1 VDNDSEF
8 HPQEGWI
15 PACEQTLSNQITG
28 RADWETIRAFYPHL
42 GEPATFNANPGPSVL
57 PLEVTRIDMVEPEE
71 PSDVLN
77 VPIFY
82 LTDEQGITSIQP
94 DPNARAFLFQHDNQH
109 SEQRILDLGR
119 VVLDRVDARGA
130 RPGDRLCVYN
140 LSQDRLGCEEVTPTD
155 QQLELSILA
164 DSWRPDLRITPVTS
178 RTVDVAVHAV
188 DPGLT
193 LHAQLYPS
201 DYTATD
207 PIMLAED
214 TGTGEYQGR
223 FDLDEP
229 VLTGYIHVWVDED
242 EPRREV
248 VSDYTIGGN
257 PGQRKSRRVPRNNPG
272 QRKSRRAPVLS
283 SDGQA
288 IIYTRENIQ
297 FDEGQFYTLQSTN
310 VFDPLPWATPIGPA
324 YRLTATDNAPDL
336 RDNASISISYLT
348 GDVVPGEEDDIR
360 LYYLHNGTWQ
370 PLATTLD
377 PDLNFAAAPVQG
389 EGVYALMSSIDLSL
403 QTPDGGPGWDV
414 FTFPIQGK
422 PQPVAEAL
430 QSIEG
435 FYTTVYGYDPTR
447 DEPWQVYDVDA
458 PPWFNTDPKRGLQE
472 LEFGHKYWI
481 RITQPVTL
489 SLRGTRG
496 PDENTVQPRLAS
508 IPSPPATFYGV
519 LTAQDGFVPE
529 AGTLITATVGTTR
542 CGTSQV
548 REYEGQ
554 MVFMIHV
561 QAEWA
566 GGNQGCGAPGRQVT
580 IVAGSHILRE
590 QFLWNNDR
598 PRNLSDPHLFTQLY
612 LPLIIR

>member
-1 VDNDSEF
+1 
-8 HPQEGWI
+8 
-15 PACEQTLSNQITG
+15 
-28 RADWETIRAFYPHL
+28 
-42 GEPATFNANPGPSVL
+42 
-57 PLEVTRIDMVEPEE
+57 
-71 PSDVLN
+71 
-77 VPIFY
+77 
-82 LTDEQGITSIQP
+82 
-94 DPNARAFLFQHDNQH
+94 
-109 SEQRILDLGR
+109 
-119 VVLDRVDARGA
+119 
-130 RPGDRLCVYN
+130 
-140 LSQDRLGCEEVTPTD
+140 
-155 QQLELSILA
+155 
-164 DSWRPDLRITPVTS
+164 
-178 RTVDVAVHAV
+178 
-188 DPGLT
+188 
-193 LHAQLYPS
+193 
-201 DYTATD
+201 
-207 PIMLAED
+207 
-214 TGTGEYQGR
+214 
-223 FDLDEP
+223 
-229 VLTGYIHVWVDED
+229 
-242 EPRREV
+242 
-248 VSDYTIGGN
+248 
-257 PGQRKSRRVPRNNPG
+257 
-272 QRKSRRAPVLS
+272 
-283 SDGQA
+283 
-288 IIYTRENIQ
+288 
-297 FDEGQFYTLQSTN
+297 
-310 VFDPLPWATPIGPA
+310 
-324 YRLTATDNAPDL
+324 
-336 RDNASISISYLT
+336 
-348 GDVVPGEEDDIR
+348 
-360 LYYLHNGTWQ
+360 
-370 PLATTLD
+370 
-377 PDLNFAAAPVQG
+377 
-389 EGVYALMSSIDLSL
+389 MSSIDLSL